1 MIDETVLQE
10 NWKKL
15 FDTEQD
21 IYIYGAKKTALKIW
35 NLAKQIKKQE
45 KIRGFLVT
53 SRADNPDFLEG
64 LPVLEASALEKKD
77 CAVFVPHLGIYKE
90 EILSHL
96 KQLGYQNVFPVGQ
109 FIFLLKE
116 HDQIIDEYVQLAKM
130 QEHEIIKKKTVEEQ
144 TRDVLFRKQIREI
157 LQEGNPDF
165 GKLDFYQSLEQIGIY
180 GTRPTLYRINRYGL
194 NSLLKT
200 YMKVLDIGCNCGFF
214 DLQLSAQVN
223 EIVGIEY
230 DKTLWEIAKKTQEYL
245 KVKNCCFKKIDFKE
259 WYKNNI
265 NQYDFILSLAIHSW
279 LNISS
284 SEYVEMLDK
293 ILRDGGYICFE
304 SHEYDSDLMF
314 EECSML
320 WKKKYETVNQGDIRD
335 NVYAKRKFII
345 FQKSGN

>member
-35 NLAKQIKKQE
+35 NLAKRVKKQE

-53 SRADNPDFLEG
+53 RKADNPDFLEK
-64 LPVLEASALEKKD
+64 LPVLEASALEEKD
-77 CAVFVPHLGIYKE
+77 CIVFVPHLGIYKE

-96 KQLGYQNVFPVGQ
+96 KQLGYQNVALVGQ
-109 FIFLLKE
+109 FTFLLKE
-116 HDQIIDEYVQLAKM
+116 KEQIIDEYVQLSKM
-130 QEHEIIKKKTVEEQ
+130 QEHEIIKNKTIEER
-144 TRDVLFRKQIREI
+144 TRDEQFKKKICEVLQN
-157 LQEGNPDF
+157 GNPDF
-165 GKLDFYQSLEQIGIY
+165 GKLDFYQSLESIGIH

-200 YMKVLDIGCNCGFF
+200 YMNVLDIGCNCGFF
-214 DLQLSAQVN
+214 DLQISTQVN
-223 EIVGIEY
+223 KIVGIEY
-230 DKTLWEIAKKTQEYL
+230 DKTLWEIAKKTQDYL
-245 KVKNCCFKKIDFKE
+245 KIRNCCFFKIDFKE
-259 WYKNNI
+259 WYKI
-265 NQYDFILSLAIHSW
+265 NTDQFDFILSLAIHSW

-284 SEYVEMLDK
+284 SEYAEMLDRL
-293 ILRDGGYICFE
+293 LRNGGYICFE

-320 WKKKYETVNQGDIRD
+320 WKEKYKIVKQGDIQD
-335 NVYAKRKFII
+335 NVYEKRKFMI
-345 FQKSGN
+345 FQKNGN